1 MRIVQLSAGTGSF
14 YCGTCIRDNATV
26 LELRRRGHD
35 ALLVPMDLP
44 LTLDEPAATTGT
56 PLFYGG
62 INVYLQQKLSLF
74 RKTPR
79 WLDRLLDAPGLLSA
93 AGKRAG
99 MTSARELGE
108 LTLSMLRGEDGS
120 QGKELDRLV
129 AWLASDIRPDV
140 VCLSNALLMG
150 LARRIRAETGAA
162 IACTL
167 QGEDSFLDSLP
178 EPERGRC
185 WRLLHERAADVDAFL
200 GVSRYYADLMQR
212 RVDLPPERV
221 HVVYGGVSLDGYMP
235 APQPPDPPV
244 LGFLARMCYNKGL
257 ETLVEAFILLKA
269 NGRIPGLQLH
279 VAGSQTDADEVFVRG
294 LRRRLEDKGLGDQVR
309 FFPNVDRA
317 EKIRIL
323 QGMSVLSVPAT
334 YGEAFGLYL
343 IEALAVGVPL
353 VQPRHAAF
361 PEVIEATGGGL
372 LCEPDDPRSLAAAIE
387 ELLSDPAR
395 ARRMGEQGRQVVLE
409 RFSIA
414 KMTDDAL
421 AVFEQVT
428 RQRREPVPTAS

>member
-1 MRIVQLSAGTGSF
+1 
-14 YCGTCIRDNATV
+14 
-26 LELRRRGHD
+26 
-35 ALLVPMDLP
+35 
-44 LTLDEPAATTGT
+44 
-56 PLFYGG
+56 
-62 INVYLQQKLSLF
+62 
-74 RKTPR
+74 
-79 WLDRLLDAPGLLSA
+79 
-93 AGKRAG
+93 
-99 MTSARELGE
+99 
-108 LTLSMLRGEDGS
+108 
-120 QGKELDRLV
+120 
-129 AWLASDIRPDV
+129 
-140 VCLSNALLMG
+140 
-150 LARRIRAETGAA
+150 
-162 IACTL
+162 
-167 QGEDSFLDSLP
+167 
-178 EPERGRC
+178 
-185 WRLLHERAADVDAFL
+185 
-200 GVSRYYADLMQR
+200 
-212 RVDLPPERV
+212 
-221 HVVYGGVSLDGYMP
+221 
-235 APQPPDPPV
+235 
-244 LGFLARMCYNKGL
+244 
-257 ETLVEAFILLKA
+257 
-269 NGRIPGLQLH
+269 
-279 VAGSQTDADEVFVRG
+279 GSQTDADEVFVRG